1 MLTRNEPWQG
11 HAKKKAPPKLS
22 AWLIDREIDLA
33 FLFAFFVIPEHDS
46 EAARRA
52 YGSIV
57 SFGGRADVLKSAA
70 ATYFR
75 NFPNKDSNA
84 LVGLMNTA

>member
-1 MLTRNEPWQG
+1 LAGARQE
-11 HAKKKAPPKLS
+11 KAPPKLS

-46 EAARRA
+46 EV
-52 YGSIV
+52 GSIV